1 MRKYKHIFFD
11 LDHTL
16 WDFKTNS
23 RLTLTEIFEE
33 FDLADKSGVDEQDF
47 IETYERYNHKMWD
60 EYRNGRMSKET
71 LRYERFRQS
80 LFHIGV
86 RDVALSN
93 RIGDF
98 YVENSPVK
106 TALFPGA
113 IEVLTEL
120 QSKYVMHIITNGFE
134 EIQSIKLNRSGLSEF
149 FNEII
154 TSEQAGSKKP
164 HPAIFQYSLKQAN
177 AVVHESLMVGD
188 NQQVD
193 IVGAQKVGMDGVF
206 FNPEK
211 EETLI
216 EPTYE
221 VSELKQMLEFL

>member
-1 MRKYKHIFFD
+1 M
-11 LDHTL
+11 TL
-16 WDFKTNS
+16 S
-23 RLTLTEIFEE
+23 EIYGE
-33 FDLADKSGVDEQDF
+33 FNIDNLSGVSEEYF

-60 EYRNGRMSKET
+60 DYRNGRMSKET

-80 LFHIGV
+80 LFHVGV
-86 RDVALSN
+86 RDVALCNQVS
-93 RIGDF
+93 DF
-98 YVENSPVK
+98 YVQNSPIK
-106 TALFPGA
+106 TTLFPNA

-120 QSKYVMHIITNGFE
+120 QSKYEMHIITNGFE
-134 EIQSIKLNRSGLSEF
+134 EIQSIKLSNSGLSPF
-149 FNEII
+149 FDEVI

-164 HPAIFQYSLKQAN
+164 HPAIFEYSLKRAN
-177 AVVHESLMVGD
+177 ANVSESLMVGD

-216 EPTYE
+216 QPTYE
-221 VSELKQMLEFL
+221 VSLLKQMLDFL